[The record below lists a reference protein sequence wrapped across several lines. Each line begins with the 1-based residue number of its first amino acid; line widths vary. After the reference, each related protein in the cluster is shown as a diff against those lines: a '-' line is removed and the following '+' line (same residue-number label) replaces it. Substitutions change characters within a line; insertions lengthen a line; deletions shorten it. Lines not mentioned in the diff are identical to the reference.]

1 MDLIKVIKT
10 MNQEMRN
17 KFLKI
22 NRGGCG
28 KSAFT
33 IYKSLLNIEGVSNI
47 KIVFTFSKDDYLFSG
62 IRTHKLKLNDENV
75 LSRINI
81 DNWSHIMVKFKYNGK
96 VYYVDP
102 LRVVQEKDLNH
113 LNIASHYSALTH
125 KGIIKVI
132 RKAGIEW
139 NRTWTSLNKD
149 NEARITMKKHLRP
162 HFKKGKQK

>member
-1 MDLIKVIKT
+1 MDLIKVIKS
-10 MNQEMRN
+10 MNQEMLN
-17 KFLKI
+17 KFPKI
-22 NRGGCG
+22 NCGGCG

-62 IRTHKLKLNDENV
+62 IRIHKLKLNDENV
-75 LSRINI
+75 ISRINI
-81 DNWSHIMVKFKYNGK
+81 YNWSHIMVKFKYNGK

-102 LRVVQEKDLNH
+102 LRVIQEKDLDC

-132 RKAGIEW
+132 RKAGIDW
-139 NRTWTSLNKD
+139 NTRWTSLKKD
-149 NEARITMKKHLRP
+149 NEARLVMKKHLRP
-162 HFKKGKQK
+162 HFKKGK

>member
-17 KFLKI
+17 KFPKI
-22 NRGGCG
+22 NCGGCG

-75 LSRINI
+75 ISRINI
-81 DNWSHIMVKFKYNGK
+81 YNWNHIMVKFKYNRK

-102 LRVVQEKDLNH
+102 LRVIQEKDLDR
-113 LNIASHYSALTH
+113 LNITSHYSALTH

-132 RKAGIEW
+132 RKAGVDW
-139 NRTWTSLNKD
+139 NTRWTSLKKD
-149 NEARITMKKHLRP
+149 NEARLVMKKHLRP
-162 HFKKGKQK
+162 HFKKGK

>member
-17 KFLKI
+17 KFPKI
-22 NRGGCG
+22 NCGGCG

-33 IYKSLLNIEGVSNI
+33 IYKCLLNIEGVSNI

-62 IRTHKLKLNDENV
+62 IRPHKLKLNDENV
-75 LSRINI
+75 ISRINI

-102 LRVVQEKDLNH
+102 LRVVQEKDLNR

-132 RKAGIEW
+132 RKAGINW
-139 NRTWTSLNKD
+139 NIRWTSLKKD
-149 NEARITMKKHLRP
+149 NEARLVMKKHLRS
-162 HFKKGKQK
+162 HFKKR

>member
-17 KFLKI
+17 KFPKI
-22 NRGGCG
+22 NCGGCG
-28 KSAFT
+28 KFAFT

-47 KIVFTFSKDDYLFSG
+47 KIVFTFYKDDYLFSG
-62 IRTHKLKLNDENV
+62 IRIHKLKLNDENV
-75 LSRINI
+75 ISRINI
-81 DNWSHIMVKFKYNGK
+81 YNWSHIMVKFKYNGK

-102 LRVVQEKDLNH
+102 LRVIQEKDLDR

-132 RKAGIEW
+132 RKAGIDW
-139 NRTWTSLNKD
+139 NIRWTSLKKD
-149 NEARITMKKHLRP
+149 NKARLVMKKHLRP
-162 HFKKGKQK
+162 HFKKGK

>member
-10 MNQEMRN
+10 MNQEMRS
-17 KFLKI
+17 KFPKI
-22 NRGGCG
+22 NSGECG

-33 IYKSLLNIEGVSNI
+33 IYKSLLNIESVSNI

-62 IRTHKLKLNDENV
+62 IRIHKLKLNDENV

-96 VYYVDP
+96 IYYVDP
-102 LRVVQEKDLNH
+102 LRVLQEKDLDH

-132 RKAGIEW
+132 RKAGIDW
-139 NRTWTSLNKD
+139 NIKWTSLKKD
-149 NEARITMKKHLRP
+149 NEARLVMKKHLRP
-162 HFKKGKQK
+162 HFKKGK